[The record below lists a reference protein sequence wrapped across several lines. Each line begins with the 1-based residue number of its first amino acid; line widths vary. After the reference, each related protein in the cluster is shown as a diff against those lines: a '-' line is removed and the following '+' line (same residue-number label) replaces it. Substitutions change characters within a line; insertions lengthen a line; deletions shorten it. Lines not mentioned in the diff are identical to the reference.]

1 MLLPRKWALGL
12 GLLAATPALTLAGP
26 FDFAPSKSTPP
37 AATATEGAAVS
48 NQEVAQDIA
57 KALGKARL
65 VHKNVQ
71 IEFKS
76 GVARIS
82 GEIKDASQKAQV
94 TEIVSKVPRV
104 QSVSN
109 ELSLMTAAG
118 GSPGAVAQAMHEA
131 GPGGS
136 AGQVQRVNH
145 DQPLSN
151 QQMAQQIANSLGRSG
166 LSGYDIEVRFKGGQA
181 SLIGTVDDAEQ
192 IQRAARAAMSVP
204 GVEGVLNKLATPEGQ
219 TAQASYQQG
228 PQFGAPQMPG
238 PPQGYAQQ
246 GYAPQQ
252 YAHQPPMGGYAPQQP
267 PMGGYPP
274 QQQGYPVQQMQ
285 GYAQPGPGMPQYAH
299 GQGQQ
304 VGHHVYNQPNLPQY
318 AWPSYAQYDN
328 YAAVTYPKNYDASA
342 WPYIGPYY
350 PYPQVPMEWREASLE
365 WDDGYWNLKFESRT
379 DKWWWFLNPHNWD

>member
-12 GLLAATPALTLAGP
+12 GLLAATPALALAGP
-26 FDFAPSKSTPP
+26 FDFASPKSTPP

-94 TEIVSKVPRV
+94 TEIVGKVPHV

-109 ELSLMTAAG
+109 ELSLMTPA
-118 GSPGAVAQAMHEA
+118 GAVAQAMHEA

-145 DQPLSN
+145 DQPMSN

-192 IQRAARAAMSVP
+192 IQRAARAAMAVP
-204 GVEGVLNKLATPEGQ
+204 GVEGVLNKLSTPDGQ

-252 YAHQPPMGGYAPQQP
+252 YAQQPPMGGYAPQQP
-267 PMGGYPP
+267 PMGGYAP
-274 QQQGYPVQQMQ
+274 QQGYPGQQMQ
-285 GYAQPGPGMPQYAH
+285 GYGQPGPGMPQYA
-299 GQGQQ
+299 QDRDRDSR
-304 VGHHVYNQPNLPQY
+304 L
-318 AWPSYAQYDN
+318 
-328 YAAVTYPKNYDASA
+328 VTKCTTSQTCHSTPGRPTLSTTTT
-342 WPYIGPYY
+342 P
-350 PYPQVPMEWREASLE
+350 RSLTQRITMLRRGRTS
-365 WDDGYWNLKFESRT
+365 DRTIRTHRSPWNGVKPLWNGT
-379 DKWWWFLNPHNWD
+379 MVTGI